1 MGERVMDIVERL
13 RTLTVYNWHT
23 VTEIDEE
30 EVLTPLFFFV
40 NQAADEIERLREI
53 IANYERDHSAG
64 AGMAPIRKLGE
75 TTVEERS
82 RSTGFSQRSRGYG
95 SEDI

>member
-1 MGERVMDIVERL
+1 MDVLDQLHLAHWADASERL
-13 RTLTVYNWHT
+13 RLVNLAIG
-23 VTEIDEE
+23 EID
-30 EVLTPLFFFV
+30 
-40 NQAADEIERLREI
+40 QLREI
-53 IANYERDHSAG
+53 IANYERDYSAG

>member
-1 MGERVMDIVERL
+1 MNLVDRL
-13 RTLTVYNWHT
+13 KASHSF
-23 VTEIDEE
+23 IGD
-30 EVLTPLFFFV
+30 PLHRE
-40 NQAADEIERLREI
+40 AYEEIERLMEI
-53 IANYERDHSAG
+53 ISNYERDHSAG

>member
-1 MGERVMDIVERL
+1 MNLVDRL
-13 RTLTVYNWHT
+13 KASHSF
-23 VTEIDEE
+23 IGD
-30 EVLTPLFFFV
+30 PLHRE
-40 NQAADEIERLREI
+40 AYEEIERLMEI